1 MGNKRANR
9 WHAMPVE
16 DVLRAFSV
24 NRYTGLSERT
34 AGRRRGASGSSLLTI
49 GLTALFDKNNDVWGI
64 LSILILSIAL
74 RAGTC
79 LISRA
84 ILLRARRYKLPRC
97 RVMRDGQAC
106 YLFADQVV
114 EGDILLFSPGDTVV
128 CDTRLISGEL
138 EVSETYFSG
147 NRRCIRKNSADTE
160 FSLVGA
166 QQHIIRRFHGDWRQ
180 RSRSGDCRR

>member
-34 AGRRRGASGSSLLTI
+34 AGRRRGASGSSLWIAESPSVISSVLSSVLDYATILFLLTI

-84 ILLRARRYKLPRC
+84 ILLRARRYK
-97 RVMRDGQAC
+97 
-106 YLFADQVV
+106 
-114 EGDILLFSPGDTVV
+114 
-128 CDTRLISGEL
+128 
-138 EVSETYFSG
+138 
-147 NRRCIRKNSADTE
+147 
-160 FSLVGA
+160 
-166 QQHIIRRFHGDWRQ
+166 
-180 RSRSGDCRR
+180 